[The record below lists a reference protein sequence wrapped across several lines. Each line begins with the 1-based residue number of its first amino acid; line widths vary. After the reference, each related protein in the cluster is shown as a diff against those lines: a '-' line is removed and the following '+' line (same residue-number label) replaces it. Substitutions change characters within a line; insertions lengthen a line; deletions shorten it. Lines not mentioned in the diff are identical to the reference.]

1 MLSTNDFAQR
11 VWVSLEDIRE
21 RMAVLET
28 EFGHMRGHLEHLEE
42 DLQGHIEGHRSSTD
56 GSCRRHREEGPANDA
71 SITIRLSRRT
81 LGGGGLLGGGIA
93 GPCGGGGQGAG
104 LVVIWGLLY
113 LGAAHG

>member
-28 EFGHMRGHLEHLEE
+28 EFGHIRGHLEHLEE
-42 DLQGHIEGHRSSTD
+42 GLRDHISGHRSSTGCSCGRRRD
-56 GSCRRHREEGPANDA
+56 GEPPNDA
-71 SITIRLSRRT
+71 SITIRLSRRA

-93 GPCGGGGQGAG
+93 GLAA
-104 LVVIWGLLY
+104 
-113 LGAAHG
+113 GAAKALGWW

>member
-42 DLQGHIEGHRSSTD
+42 GLQGHIEGHRSSTD
-56 GSCRRHREEGPANDA
+56 CSCGRRGDGEPPNEA
-71 SITIRLSRRT
+71 SVTLRLSRRA
-81 LGGGGLLGGGIA
+81 LGGGGLLGGGM
-93 GPCGGGGQGAG
+93 AG
-104 LVVIWGLLY
+104 LAAAAKA
-113 LGAAHG
+113 LGWW